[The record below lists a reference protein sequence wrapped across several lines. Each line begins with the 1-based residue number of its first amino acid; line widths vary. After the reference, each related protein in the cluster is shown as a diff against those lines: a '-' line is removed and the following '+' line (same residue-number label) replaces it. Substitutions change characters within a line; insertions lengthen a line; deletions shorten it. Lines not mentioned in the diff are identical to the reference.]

1 LLARVSRRLPVIISL
16 IALAGSAAILLA
28 EAPTVFGGRIVVQYM
43 GHWTPVRGQIL
54 GAAFAADP
62 FGLLFALTAA
72 VIGAILLLYRFAAML
87 AEVRPHLNELQW
99 RLLLGA
105 QARSL
110 GRGGI
115 RRVTEVAG
123 VHPDTVGR
131 GAREL
136 EQGADPDGR
145 VRRAGAGRPRAGA
158 VDAGL
163 VPALNRLV
171 DPATRGDP
179 ESPLRWTTKSTEKL
193 ASELTLEGHPVS
205 ADTVGRLLKEDGYRL
220 QGNARTVEGRQHPD
234 RDGQFRLISELVR
247 GFQAAGEPV
256 ISVDAKKKE
265 LVGNYKNGG
274 TEWHPRGDP
283 EQAEVHDFK
292 GELGRAVPYGVYDMT
307 AGDGWVNVGTDA
319 DTGAFAVESIRRWW
333 EKIGQAAC
341 PHATRLLITADA
353 GGSNGS
359 RLRLWKVELAR
370 LAQELGLEIS
380 VSHFPPGTSKWNR
393 IEHRLF
399 AQISINWRGRPL
411 TSHQVIV
418 ETIAATTTKTGLT
431 VQAALDTGTCEKG
444 IKISD
449 KEMKLLEQ
457 RSIRRHGFHGEW
469 NYTLLPAPQP
479 THPTTPK

>member
-1 LLARVSRRLPVIISL
+1 MGQL
-16 IALAGSAAILLA
+16 
-28 EAPTVFGGRIVVQYM
+28 VV
-43 GHWTPVRGQIL
+43 
-54 GAAFAADP
+54 DED
-62 FGLLFALTAA
+62 
-72 VIGAILLLYRFAAML
+72 RFAGML

-99 RLLLGA
+99 RRLLGA

-115 RRVTEVAG
+115 KRVAQLAG
-123 VHPDTVGR
+123 VHPDTVSR
-131 GAREL
+131 GAHEL
-136 EQGADPDGR
+136 EIGVEPDSR
-145 VRRAGAGRPRAGA
+145 VRRAGAGRPRAA
-158 VDAGL
+158 EADAGL
-163 VPALNRLV
+163 VPALRHLV

-193 ASELTLEGHPVS
+193 AGELTSAGHAVS
-205 ADTVGRLLKEDGYRL
+205 PDTVGRLLREDGYSL
-220 QGNARTVEGRQHPD
+220 QGNAKTVEGKQHPD
-234 RDGQFRLISELVR
+234 RDGQFRFINDLVKE
-247 GFQAAGEPV
+247 FQAAGQPV
-256 ISVDAKKKE
+256 ISVDTKKKE

-274 TEWHPRGDP
+274 QEWRPRGVP
-283 EQAEVHDFK
+283 ERVEVHDFK

-307 AGDGWVNVGTDA
+307 ANAGWVNVGTDA

-333 EKIGQAAC
+333 QNIGQAAY

-370 LAQELGLEIS
+370 LAEELGLEIS

-399 AQISINWRGRPL
+399 AQISMNWRGRPL
-411 TSHQVIV
+411 TSHEVIV

-431 VQAALDTGTCEKG
+431 VQAALDTGTYPKG

-449 KEMKLLEQ
+449 KEMKALEQ
-457 RSIRRHGFHGEW
+457 RSIRRHDFHGEW
-469 NYTLLPAPQP
+469 NYCLLPAPQP
-479 THPTTPK
+479 TRPTSRK

>member
-1 LLARVSRRLPVIISL
+1 MGQL
-16 IALAGSAAILLA
+16 
-28 EAPTVFGGRIVVQYM
+28 VV
-43 GHWTPVRGQIL
+43 
-54 GAAFAADP
+54 DED
-62 FGLLFALTAA
+62 
-72 VIGAILLLYRFAAML
+72 RFAVML

-115 RRVTEVAG
+115 KRVAVVTG

-136 EQGADPDGR
+136 EQGVEPEGR
-145 VRRAGAGRPRAGA
+145 VRRAGAGRPQAGA

-163 VPALNRLV
+163 IPALSRLV
-171 DPATRGDP
+171 DPVTRGDP

-193 ASELTLEGHPVS
+193 AGELTAGGHAVS
-205 ADTVGRLLKEDGYRL
+205 ADTVGRLLKEDGYSL
-220 QGNARTVEGRQHPD
+220 QGNAKAVEGKQHPD
-234 RDGQFRLISELVR
+234 RDGQFRFINELVR
-247 GFQAAGEPV
+247 AFQAAGEPV
-256 ISVDAKKKE
+256 ISVDTKKKE

-274 TEWHPRGDP
+274 REWHPRGEP
-283 EQAEVHDFK
+283 ERVEVHDFK

-307 AGDGWVNVGTDA
+307 ANAGWVNLGTDA

-333 EKIGQAAC
+333 QQVGKTAY
-341 PHATRLLITADA
+341 PRATRLLITADA

-370 LAQELGLEIS
+370 LAHELGLEIS

-399 AQISINWRGRPL
+399 AQISMNWRGRPL
-411 TSHQVIV
+411 TSHEVIV

-431 VQAALDTGTCEKG
+431 VQAALDTGTYEKG
-444 IKISD
+444 IKISE
-449 KEMKLLEQ
+449 KEMKALEQ
-457 RSIRRHGFHGEW
+457 RSIRRHDFHGEW
-469 NYTLLPAPQP
+469 NYTLVPAPQP
-479 THPTTPK
+479 THPTSPK

>member
-1 LLARVSRRLPVIISL
+1 MGQL
-16 IALAGSAAILLA
+16 
-28 EAPTVFGGRIVVQYM
+28 VV
-43 GHWTPVRGQIL
+43 
-54 GAAFAADP
+54 DED
-62 FGLLFALTAA
+62 
-72 VIGAILLLYRFAAML
+72 RFTGML

-115 RRVTEVAG
+115 KRVAQLTG

-136 EQGADPDGR
+136 EQGIEPGGR
-145 VRRAGAGRPRAGA
+145 VRRAGAGRPQAVE

-163 VPALNRLV
+163 VPALRRLV
-171 DPATRGDP
+171 GPGTRGDP

-193 ASELTLEGHPVS
+193 AGELASAGHPVS
-205 ADTVGRLLKEDGYRL
+205 ADTVGRLLKEDGYSL
-220 QGNARTVEGRQHPD
+220 QGNAKTVEGKQHPD
-234 RDGQFRLISELVR
+234 RDGQFRFINELVR
-247 GFQAAGEPV
+247 EFQAAGQPV
-256 ISVDAKKKE
+256 ISVDTKKKE
-265 LVGNYKNGG
+265 LVGNYRNGG
-274 TEWHPRGDP
+274 REWQPRGEP
-283 EQAEVHDFK
+283 ERVEVHDFK

-307 AGDGWVNVGTDA
+307 ANAGWVNVGTDA

-333 EKIGQAAC
+333 QHIGQAAY

-359 RLRLWKVELAR
+359 RLRLWKMELAR
-370 LAQELGLEIS
+370 LAEELGLQIS
-380 VSHFPPGTSKWNR
+380 VCHFPPGTSKWNR

-399 AQISINWRGRPL
+399 AQISMNWRGRPL
-411 TSHQVIV
+411 TSHEVIV
-418 ETIAATTTKTGLT
+418 ETIAATTTRTGLT
-431 VQAALDTGTCEKG
+431 VQAALDTGTYEKG

-449 KEMKLLEQ
+449 KQMKALEL
-457 RSIRRHGFHGEW
+457 RSIRRHTFHGEW

-479 THPTTPK
+479 THPTSQK